1 MAAQKNRSALT
12 EAGKKMGKALARSS
26 HTVEKTGKKMKK
38 AGEKL
43 VKDAAKKAEKTV
55 QSALGKVKA
64 ELSSLP
70 AQTKLMPFGYK
81 KEVSELTHKNKKTPC
96 TAPEKSLLFKP
107 GKGVTVEGQ
116 IGFLAG
122 DILEYLCEN
131 GTTQV
136 TELAGVMK
144 KRGGLPLLG
153 AALGWLA
160 REAKISFSPCGT
172 KVSRL

>member
-1 MAAQKNRSALT
+1 MAAQKDRSALT

-26 HTVEKTGKKMKK
+26 HTVEKTGQKMKK
-38 AGEKL
+38 AGKKL
-43 VKDAAKKAEKTV
+43 VKDATKKAEKTV
-55 QSALGKVKA
+55 QSAIGKVR
-64 ELSSLP
+64 
-70 AQTKLMPFGYK
+70 
-81 KEVSELTHKNKKTPC
+81 KEVSELTHKKTPC
-96 TAPEKSLLFKP
+96 ATPEKSPLFKP
-107 GKGVTVEGQ
+107 GKGMTVEGQ

-131 GTTQV
+131 GTTPV
-136 TELAGVMK
+136 TEIAGVMK
-144 KRGGLPLLG
+144 KRGGPALLG

>member
-12 EAGKKMGKALARSS
+12 EAGKKVGKALARSS
-26 HTVEKTGKKMKK
+26 HTVEKTGQKMKK

-43 VKDAAKKAEKTV
+43 VKDATKKAEKTV
-55 QSALGKVKA
+55 QSAIGKVR
-64 ELSSLP
+64 
-70 AQTKLMPFGYK
+70 
-81 KEVSELTHKNKKTPC
+81 KEVSDLTHKKAPC
-96 TAPEKSLLFKP
+96 APPEKSPLFKP
-107 GKGVTVEGQ
+107 VKGMTVEGQ

-122 DILEYLCEN
+122 DILEYLTQN
-131 GTTQV
+131 GPTPV
-136 TELAGVMK
+136 TKIAEVMK
-144 KRGGLPLLG
+144 KRGGPALLG

>member
-1 MAAQKNRSALT
+1 MAAQKDRSALT

-26 HTVEKTGKKMKK
+26 HTVEKTGQKMKK

-43 VKDAAKKAEKTV
+43 MKDAAKKAEKTV
-55 QSALGKVKA
+55 QSAIGKVKA

-70 AQTKLMPFGYK
+70 AQTKRMPFGYK
-81 KEVSELTHKNKKTPC
+81 KEVSDLTHKKTAC
-96 TAPEKSLLFKP
+96 TTPEKSPLFKP
-107 GKGVTVEGQ
+107 GKGMTVEGQ

-131 GTTQV
+131 GTTPV
-136 TELAGVMK
+136 TEIAGVMK
-144 KRGGLPLLG
+144 KRGGLTLLG

>member
-1 MAAQKNRSALT
+1 MAPQKDRSALT

-26 HTVEKTGKKMKK
+26 HTVEKTGQKMKK

-55 QSALGKVKA
+55 ESALGKV
-64 ELSSLP
+64 
-70 AQTKLMPFGYK
+70 K
-81 KEVSELTHKNKKTPC
+81 KEVSELTHKKAPC
-96 TAPEKSLLFKP
+96 ATPEKSPLFKP
-107 GKGVTVEGQ
+107 GKGMTVEGQ

-131 GTTQV
+131 GTTPV
-136 TELAGVMK
+136 TEIADVMK